1 MQEYSYQTTISA
13 RYLLHPPSASGP
25 VPLLVGFHGYGE
37 RAEDALG
44 LLSSIPGSAG
54 WLCCAVEALHSF
66 YRPDGSAGASWM
78 TGRNREERIAENV
91 HYVDGVIDR
100 IKERF
105 ALQDRLVFHGFSQ
118 GVGMAWRAAL
128 LGRHRAS
135 ALLLLGGD
143 IPPEL
148 DLHGCTIRVH
158 LARGN
163 RDRIYSQEQF
173 EHDKARLQHASI
185 PFSAML
191 FSGGHKA
198 GEEYFSEVSEF
209 LSAE

>member
-1 MQEYSYQTTISA
+1 MQEYSFQTTISA
-13 RYLLHPPSASGP
+13 RYLLQTPSASGP
-25 VPLLVGFHGYGE
+25 VSLLVGFHGYGE
-37 RAEDALG
+37 RAENALG
-44 LLSSIPGSAG
+44 LLTSIPDSAG

-66 YRPDGSAGASWM
+66 YLPDGSAGASWM
-78 TGRNREERIAENV
+78 TARNREVRIAENV
-91 HYVDGVIDR
+91 RYVDGVIDC

-105 ALQDRLVFHGFSQ
+105 AVQDRLVFHGFSQ

-128 LGRHRAS
+128 SGRHRAS
-135 ALLLLGGD
+135 ALMLLGGD

-148 DLHGCTIRVH
+148 DLHGCTMRVH

-173 EHDKARLQHASI
+173 EQDKARLQHASI

-198 GEEYFSEVSEF
+198 GEEYFSGVSEF